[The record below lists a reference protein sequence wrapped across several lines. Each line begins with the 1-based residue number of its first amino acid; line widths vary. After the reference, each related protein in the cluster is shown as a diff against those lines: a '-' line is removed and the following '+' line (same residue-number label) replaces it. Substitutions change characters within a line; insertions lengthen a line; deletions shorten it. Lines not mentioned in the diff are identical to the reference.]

1 MLGDKEQ
8 YYDDVIAPKL
18 KEIAQLC
25 QEKEIAMICQ
35 VEWVPGE
42 AGRTVTLPKGASWQI
57 RLAETAMRA
66 NGNVDNLFL
75 ACAKYAAVHGH
86 ESLVMKNMGVPMEP
100 TVGSDA
106 N

>member
-1 MLGDKEQ
+1 MLSEREQ

-18 KEIAQLC
+18 KELADLC
-25 QEKEIAMICQ
+25 QAKEFAMVCQ
-35 VEWVPGE
+35 VEWEPGE
-42 AGRTVTLPKGASWQI
+42 CGRTVTLPKWASFQI

-66 NGNVDNLFL
+66 KGNVDNLFL

-86 ESLVMKNMGVPMEP
+86 DSLVMKNMGVPMEP